1 MIFPQVNESDKVK
14 DKRLVSALKRRE
26 PNAFEQLVLE
36 HQNRVFSLCLRM
48 MKNPEEAE
56 DLAQEV
62 FIKVYN
68 NLHRF
73 KGQSSFSTW
82 LYRITT
88 NMLSSYFRKEKLRRF
103 LPLGE
108 QIFSDDR
115 ADERTRSYRDELFSL
130 LNRLSRQERQVVI
143 LRGLQELSVAE
154 AAGILGTTENVI
166 KVSYHNARGK
176 LKGWLKDE

>member
-1 MIFPQVNESDKVK
+1 MDNEQALIERFLGGDSRAFDTLTLKYQAQVRGILFKATGD
-14 DKRLVSALKRRE
+14 
-26 PNAFEQLVLE
+26 EQITD
-36 HQNRVFSLCLRM
+36 
-48 MKNPEEAE
+48 

-62 FIKVYN
+62 FIKVYK

-88 NMLSSYFRKEKLRRF
+88 NILNSYFRKEKLRRF

-108 QIFSDDR
+108 QIVAEAR
-115 ADERTRSYRDELFSL
+115 VERGQNYRDELFAGLS
-130 LNRLSRQERQVVI
+130 RLSRQERQIVI
-143 LRGLQELSVAE
+143 LRGLQELSVSE

-166 KVSYHNARGK
+166 KVSYHNARKK
-176 LKGWLKDE
+176 LKRWLKDE

>member
-1 MIFPQVNESDKVK
+1 MDNEQALIDRFLGGDGRAFDTLTLKYQAQVRGMLFKATGD
-14 DKRLVSALKRRE
+14 
-26 PNAFEQLVLE
+26 EQT
-36 HQNRVFSLCLRM
+36 
-48 MKNPEEAE
+48 AD

-68 NLHRF
+68 KLHRF

-88 NMLSSYFRKEKLRRF
+88 NILNSYFRKEKLRRF

-108 QIFSDDR
+108 QLFADDQ
-115 ADERTRSYRDELFSL
+115 ADERAQSYRDELFSSL
-130 LNRLSRQERQVVI
+130 SRLSRQERQIVI

-166 KVSYHNARGK
+166 KVSYHNARRK